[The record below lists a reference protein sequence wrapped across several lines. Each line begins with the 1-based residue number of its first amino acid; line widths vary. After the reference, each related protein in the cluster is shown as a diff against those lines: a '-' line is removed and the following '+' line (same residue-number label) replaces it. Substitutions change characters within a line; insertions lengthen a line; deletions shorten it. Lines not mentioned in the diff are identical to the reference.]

1 MSIFSPSDAA
11 LEGVLLLRRHWRV
24 AVGWGLFNLVALL
37 AVIVVTVVVG
47 VGIDLAAAGDG
58 TSSAASIIGA
68 TAGGLATGLLETM
81 LIVGL
86 YRLMLRPEA
95 PGFLHLRLG
104 RDEARL
110 FVIVLIMLAAL
121 VILAIPAVALGMAL
135 HSAVGGGQV
144 VVGLICVSVGG
155 WLALRFGLTAP
166 ISFAEG
172 RIDFMGSWRL
182 TRGHGA
188 ALFGMW
194 FLNFVLLVIVWL
206 ALWLA
211 LFLLSGL
218 LTGFHGIGAQEGGDA
233 LQSHPGRYLLEA
245 IVPVVLMPAFIVLSQ
260 APWVAAYRDLA
271 ASEAAKT

>member
-1 MSIFSPSDAA
+1 MNVFSPSDAA
-11 LEGVLLLRRHWRV
+11 LEGVQVLRRHWRV
-24 AVGWGLFNLVALL
+24 AVGWGVFNLVALV

-58 TSSAASIIGA
+58 TSSAAAAIGA
-68 TAGGLATGLLETM
+68 VAGGLATGLLETM

-104 RDEARL
+104 RDEGRL
-110 FVIVLIMLAAL
+110 FVIVLIMVCAL
-121 VILAIPAVALGMAL
+121 VVFAIPAVALGMAL
-135 HSAVGGGQV
+135 HSVMGGGPV
-144 VVGLICVSVGG
+144 IVGLSCLGIGG

-166 ISFAEG
+166 MSFAEG

-194 FLNFVLLVIVWL
+194 FLNFVLVMIAWL
-206 ALWLA
+206 TLWLV
-211 LFLLSGL
+211 LFVLSGL
-218 LTGFHGIGAQEGGDA
+218 LTGFHGFWSEEGGEA

-245 IVPVVLMPAFIVLSQ
+245 IVPIICMPAFIVLSQ
-260 APWVAAYRDLA
+260 APWIAAYRDLLGDA
-271 ASEAAKT
+271 AEA